1 MACNAGPD
9 IIEDGLVLCLDAGNK
24 LSYPGAGTTWTDLVG
39 SNNGTLNNM
48 TEGGLSGSFNSENGG
63 SLSFDGSN
71 EYIQLGDLSSTEG
84 VDGLTVSAWVFIDQ
98 FSSAADA
105 FFSRDASAGSRGW
118 YLGSWNHANTGGLN
132 IVRWLMSTNGSSN
145 DALNTSELLVN
156 TWYYVTGTWDNSK
169 MKIYINDSLN
179 NSINTSN
186 TSSPTPNL
194 SESLRIG
201 LRLAGGSNYFNGS
214 LALGQIYNRALAADE
229 IRQNYEAT
237 VGRYI

>member
-1 MACNAGPD
+1 MGLIHSPS
-9 IIEDGLVLCLDAGNK
+9 IVTDGLVLCLDAANNR
-24 LSYPGAGTTWTDLVG
+24 SYPKSGTTWSDLAG
-39 SNNGTLNNM
+39 SNNGTLTNGP
-48 TEGGLSGSFNSENGG
+48 TFDAGNGG
-63 SLSFDGSN
+63 GIVFDGSN
-71 EYIQLGDLSSTEG
+71 DYVQLGDLSSTEG

-98 FSSAADA
+98 FSSVADA

-194 SESLRIG
+194 SESLKIG

-214 LALGQIYNRALAADE
+214 LALGQIYNRALTAAE
-229 IRQNYEAT
+229 VLQNYNAT
-237 VGRYI
+237 RGRYGI